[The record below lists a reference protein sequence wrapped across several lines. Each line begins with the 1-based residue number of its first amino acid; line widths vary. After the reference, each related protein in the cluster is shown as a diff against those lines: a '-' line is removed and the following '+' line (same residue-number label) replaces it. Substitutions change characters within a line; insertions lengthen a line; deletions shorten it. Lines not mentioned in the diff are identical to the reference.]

1 MPADADAGSDA
12 GGLGDPS
19 DSDPSSLAR
28 GGPRRAA
35 DAESG
40 HEHHCDEASVLDL
53 HGAREGTTLALR
65 HAGLAAHAIDQRQ
78 LAGLRLVDPERLFAR
93 STRAGR
99 QSATPGTI
107 PSAAERRTP
116 PMSYSNLTAL
126 LIAFALALPASTLA
140 ADKATPRKKDVV
152 VKLSGRLSRGDASQD
167 PNVRTPAPKAN
178 RVDAPMPL
186 SR

>member
-1 MPADADAGSDA
+1 
-12 GGLGDPS
+12 
-19 DSDPSSLAR
+19 
-28 GGPRRAA
+28 
-35 DAESG
+35 
-40 HEHHCDEASVLDL
+40 
-53 HGAREGTTLALR
+53 
-65 HAGLAAHAIDQRQ
+65 
-78 LAGLRLVDPERLFAR
+78 
-93 STRAGR
+93 
-99 QSATPGTI
+99 
-107 PSAAERRTP
+107 
-116 PMSYSNLTAL
+116 MSYSNLTAL